1 MAEVTRG
8 ARWYSLDWWLTI
20 WSGKPRIFPG
30 KIDGFLSVFPK
41 KYSELPIEFA
51 QFLWQDPRNHIQMV
65 KNVRYQNSPRRRP
78 TSPLRSIFLGG
89 SIIHIQM
96 QKWIFTYSIP
106 PSTDSWYWS
115 QQITIFS
122 YVLIFSHIFSLP
134 NRPKYKIIQVMWFTQ
149 GSTIPYYQEIA
160 TMDTSEILLP
170 RPTNQ
175 PWWWAIASCHGD
187 LSIWGF
193 KIDGKS
199 SS

>member
-1 MAEVTRG
+1 MDSVPGRWDRSGRVGNSDFPWVDRSRAPSPGTAKTDGWSDEGGQVVLTGLVTDNLKRK
-8 ARWYSLDWWLTI
+8 APY
-20 WSGKPRIFPG
+20 FPG

-134 NRPKYKIIQVMWFTQ
+134 NRPNT
-149 GSTIPYYQEIA
+149 
-160 TMDTSEILLP
+160 
-170 RPTNQ
+170 R
-175 PWWWAIASCHGD
+175 
-187 LSIWGF
+187 
-193 KIDGKS
+193 
-199 SS
+199 